1 MRNHSVTKAEL
12 KTAREKLEAFGYVK
26 PEDIGRLSKL
36 EDNPTAARLAE
47 HIENALQARLSAVTH
62 EHTKKINRLTEELT
76 QARDKNASLKKAM
89 DQKVIEA
96 AITKAARKSHVKTE
110 EYRQQRTRD
119 FVGFPHR
126 PSRLE

>member
-47 HIENALQARLSAVTH
+47 HIENALQPRLSAVTH
-62 EHTKKINRLTEELT
+62 EHTKKIKAHGRVDSGSRQKRE
-76 QARDKNASLKKAM
+76 SKKG
-89 DQKVIEA
+89 DGSKGDRSGDHESGSQV
-96 AITKAARKSHVKTE
+96 
-110 EYRQQRTRD
+110 
-119 FVGFPHR
+119 
-126 PSRLE
+126 SRED

>member
-1 MRNHSVTKAEL
+1 MRNHSATKAEL
-12 KTAREKLEAFGYVK
+12 KTTSEKLEAFGYVK

-76 QARDKNASLKKAM
+76 QARDKNARSKRGDGSKG
-89 DQKVIEA
+89 DRSGDHESGSQV
-96 AITKAARKSHVKTE
+96 
-110 EYRQQRTRD
+110 
-119 FVGFPHR
+119 
-126 PSRLE
+126 SRED

>member
-1 MRNHSVTKAEL
+1 VRNHSATKAEL
-12 KTAREKLEAFGYVK
+12 KTTREKLEAFGYVK

-47 HIENALQARLSAVTH
+47 HIANALQARLSAVTH
-62 EHTKKINRLTEELT
+62 EHSKINRLTEELT